1 MGSFECDS
9 SERRTEAAATSGMPK
24 DYFEV
29 VEEPEEVVSESERQS
44 KVIEFVYQVTR
55 KICDI
60 GEYTGWLQDGKIIEE
75 VIFKSCP
82 TPLGK
87 KQRAAP
93 TDMKVNDRVEKIIND
108 LFEFGVSIEVLFD
121 VDDLVK
127 AKNIPKVTSCL
138 LEIKNMVYTGQG
150 RSKLSSTLDGVTRAP
165 FRCSVCKEKFPRS
178 DQLKY
183 HMCDNHPELIE
194 PSLRQL
200 LMKMRK

>member
-1 MGSFECDS
+1 MGEL
-9 SERRTEAAATSGMPK
+9 SEDEK
-24 DYFEV
+24 H
-29 VEEPEEVVSESERQS
+29 S

-55 KICDI
+55 KTCDI
-60 GEYTGWLQDGKIIEE
+60 GDYISWLQDGKIIEE

-93 TDMKVNDRVEKIIND
+93 TEMKDNDREEKIIND

-150 RSKLSSTLDGVTRAP
+150 RSKLSSTLDGVTKAP
-165 FRCSVCKEKFPRS
+165 FR
-178 DQLKY
+178 
-183 HMCDNHPELIE
+183 
-194 PSLRQL
+194 
-200 LMKMRK
+200 

>member
-1 MGSFECDS
+1 MGVKTERHAASGIE
-9 SERRTEAAATSGMPK
+9 SEGSPQPLATGVTSAAKMPIK

-29 VEEPEEVVSESERQS
+29 QEVDEEVLTEEAKHA

-55 KICDI
+55 KSCDP

-93 TDMKVNDRVEKIIND
+93 TDMKTNDRVEKIIND

-127 AKNIPKVTSCL
+127 AKNIPKVTDCL
-138 LEIKNMVYTGQG
+138 LEIKRSVWTGAG
-150 RSKLSSTLDGVTRAP
+150 RTRLKSVQDVVRAP
-165 FRCSVCKEKFPRS
+165 FRCSVCEEKFRTS
-178 DQLKY
+178 DA
-183 HMCDNHPELIE
+183 
-194 PSLRQL
+194 
-200 LMKMRK
+200 